1 MGPHVSDT
9 VEGIKEGLLCGIHLG
24 TRGVRRVPFVTS
36 FLPAYLFFSSPPD
49 YSFSQSSPHLSP
61 SRSAFSPRAPAPRA
75 GCGWCAT
82 ARQWLHGGAEPRRRR
97 CSAMAG
103 RRPSEAMLG
112 CGGAE
117 TGGGIPSGWEL
128 VVAAMVD
135 WRWPA
140 RRRRRASG
148 RRSWSV
154 EKPEGGGCRGWQPA
168 SREEEAAAREL
179 RGAALARGRSGCV
192 RRRPRSAAREGRE
205 GAEAV
210 MAMEKAKVGVDRGG
224 FPSQG
229 KR

>member
-1 MGPHVSDT
+1 
-9 VEGIKEGLLCGIHLG
+9 
-24 TRGVRRVPFVTS
+24 
-36 FLPAYLFFSSPPD
+36 
-49 YSFSQSSPHLSP
+49 
-61 SRSAFSPRAPAPRA
+61 
-75 GCGWCAT
+75 
-82 ARQWLHGGAEPRRRR
+82 
-97 CSAMAG
+97 MAG

-117 TGGGIPSGWEL
+117 AGGGIPSGWEL

-192 RRRPRSAAREGRE
+192 RQRPRSAARVGRE

-229 KR
+229 KRRRQRHSGRAGRQWRCGGMHVAHARLQPAERKEQGGGCDGRRQ

>member
-1 MGPHVSDT
+1 MAW
-9 VEGIKEGLLCGIHLG
+9 
-24 TRGVRRVPFVTS
+24 R
-36 FLPAYLFFSSPPD
+36 
-49 YSFSQSSPHLSP
+49 
-61 SRSAFSPRAPAPRA
+61 RSAR
-75 GCGWCAT
+75 
-82 ARQWLHGGAEPRRRR
+82 
-97 CSAMAG
+97 
-103 RRPSEAMLG
+103 RRPSEAMLV

-117 TGGGIPSGWEL
+117 AGGGDGGGAGGGIPSGWEL

-168 SREEEAAAREL
+168 SREEEAAREL

-210 MAMEKAKVGVDRGG
+210 MAMEKAKVGVRWTEVASLAKAKGDVVASRRRQWHSGRAGRQWRCGG
-224 FPSQG
+224 MHVAHARLQPAERMEQG
-229 KR
+229 GGCDGRRQ